1 MSRLP
6 FRVFLSVLISAALI
20 FGIYMSVQAASFF
33 GSQAKSG
40 AGAYVLSG
48 SLVRPFQAQ
57 TTEASSQP
65 TGEVQKFYMSPGP
78 GGHECESEGRVNPEE

>member
-20 FGIYMSVQAASFF
+20 LGIYMSVQAASFF
-33 GSQAKSG
+33 GPQAKSG
-40 AGAYVLSG
+40 ASAYVLSG
-48 SLVRPFQAQ
+48 SLVKPFQPQ

-65 TGEVQKFYMSPGP
+65 AGEVQQFNISPGP
-78 GGHECESEGRVNPEE
+78 GGHDCESESQVNPEE